1 MTESEAK
8 PVAKPA
14 GKIRTKLE
22 TPWWVRLMRFVIA
35 AIAAFL
41 LFHAAKRFFAGDLKP
56 ADAWLIGMIG
66 TLGMSAFVEAI
77 WPDGN
82 HGLLQY
88 WCLTVLAASGLVSWA
103 AGGDKWMG
111 ILGAIMLAVSFVIA
125 ALVSARSGTKSDAS

>member
-1 MTESEAK
+1 MSET
-8 PVAKPA
+8 KPA
-14 GKIRTKLE
+14 GKVKTTISSAPWIR
-22 TPWWVRLMRFVIA
+22 VMRIVIA
-35 AIAAFL
+35 AVAAFL
-41 LFHAAKRFFAGDLKP
+41 LFHAAKRFMAGDLKP

-66 TLGMSAFVEAI
+66 TLGLSAFVEAI
-77 WPDGN
+77 WPEGH

-125 ALVSARSGTKSDAS
+125 ALVSARSGKQPDAP